1 MRSRGRRQAR
11 RLGMTV
17 AGVATVLL
25 LSIAVAGPAWGK
37 GAESVTITGPG
48 LDRPIEIQ
56 LSGQGSLQDDTP
68 PYLVVALLELTEPYT
83 VPEVELPANPPSGR
97 LNDGYTLTWQM
108 SRPPDADPADYTV
121 VQDIY
126 PDAQYG
132 PLVNTHSGPVRAEWG
147 GWDHAN
153 AALRDTLAALGVP
166 VTGLPRGLAD
176 PSRAAAQTPERA
188 TAEVRWLPLAA
199 TAGLAAGI
207 GLGVTLTKRRT
218 RERPLPSVQ
227 AAASP

>member
-1 MRSRGRRQAR
+1 MQSKGRRQAR

-25 LSIAVAGPAWGK
+25 VSIAVAGPAWGK
-37 GAESVTITGPG
+37 GAEAVTITGPG

-56 LSGQGSLQDDTP
+56 LSGPGSLQDDTP
-68 PYLVVALLELTEPYT
+68 PYLKLALTELTKPHT
-83 VPEVELPANPPSGR
+83 VPEVELTAGPLSGR
-97 LNDGYTLTWQM
+97 LNDRYTLTWRM
-108 SRPPDADPADYTV
+108 WGPADADPADYTV
-121 VQDIY
+121 VQDVY
-126 PDAQYG
+126 PDAQF
-132 PLVNTHSGPVRAEWG
+132 GPVIHTHPGPVLAEWG
-147 GWDHAN
+147 GWDHAD

-166 VTGLPRGLAD
+166 VSGLPRGLVD
-176 PSRAAAQTPERA
+176 PSTVAAQTPEPA
-188 TAEVRWLPLAA
+188 TAKLWWLPVAA

-227 AAASP
+227 AATIT